1 MTGNDPDRWRDWV
14 VIAILAATL
23 LAVIFAVMPLMNRQT
38 Y

>member
-1 MTGNDPDRWRDWV
+1 MNDHDRWRDWV

-23 LAVIFAVMPLMNRQT
+23 LAVIFAIIMPLMNRQT